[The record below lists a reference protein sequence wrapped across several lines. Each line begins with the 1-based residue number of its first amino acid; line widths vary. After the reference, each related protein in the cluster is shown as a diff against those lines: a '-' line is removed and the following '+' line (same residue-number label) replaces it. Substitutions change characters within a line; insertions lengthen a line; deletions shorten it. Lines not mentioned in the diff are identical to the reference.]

1 MEFYDEIPLRDI
13 ERMMRGIPNFLPR
26 GHGVIIVCGLEQS
39 AAFKKRME
47 TGTASRREILT
58 ETMAAI
64 RYPPFILRL
73 EQYIKESEKT
83 PMDFRNEKHRTA
95 FVEAVAKLDKK
106 NYALMAALYLLTADH
121 RLWMA
126 AGGAVSRNAVSF
138 EKIRLQNSTENGY
151 TLYCAAKDLYL
162 GTKNLTIRDLADTEL
177 IPPKLFGMLCNAM
190 AIRRFGLGAVEF
202 QTEGTEV
209 R

>member
-1 MEFYDEIPLRDI
+1 MEFYEEIPLRDI

-26 GHGVIIVCGLEQS
+26 GHGVIIACGLEQS
-39 AAFKKRME
+39 AAFEKRME

-64 RYPPFILRL
+64 RHPPFILRL

-121 RLWMA
+121 RLWMTA
-126 AGGAVSRNAVSF
+126 KQALQRNKIRF
-138 EKIRLQNSTENGY
+138 DRIRLQNSTENGY
-151 TLYCAAKDLYL
+151 TLFCAAKDLCL

-177 IPPKLFGMLCNAM
+177 IPPKLFGIICNAM